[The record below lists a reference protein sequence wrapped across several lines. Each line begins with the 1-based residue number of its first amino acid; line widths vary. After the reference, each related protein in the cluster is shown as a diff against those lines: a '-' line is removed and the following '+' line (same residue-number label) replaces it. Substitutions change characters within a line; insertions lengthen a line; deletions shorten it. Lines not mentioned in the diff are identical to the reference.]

1 MEYLNI
7 EELKN
12 NMEKLQRIKYTQ
24 NKANKKYYEK
34 NKEKITEKKK
44 QKYTELKL
52 EQCNISEIQRQ
63 RAKDYY
69 EKNKEL
75 I

>member
-34 NKEKITEKKK
+34 IKKK
-44 QKYTELKL
+44 
-52 EQCNISEIQRQ
+52 
-63 RAKDYY
+63 
-69 EKNKEL
+69 
-75 I
+75 